1 MSVANSAN
9 LLLIEPVTGT
19 ESGNWGYEINYGT
32 TEYLDIAVAGTNNIT
47 TDADVTL
54 TQTTGSSSGSNIVG
68 TTAQYAVLNLSGSR
82 AGTAR
87 SIIVPYSTVAG
98 SLTTTVASKTYVVV
112 NNTTITYTIKKTG
125 GTGVSVLPGETAIV
139 YANPVVNDVVK
150 ITSSTTLGAITA
162 TTVTVTG
169 SITNPATVGAINYGT
184 LNYQDTNI
192 VSSAQASF
200 NGYVYSNIQNTSSGG
215 IASTDFAVYN
225 DQAGTRYLNIG
236 VNSSNY
242 GAFTG
247 IGGTGGSSSTTLTI
261 ATASTGNLLYGAVLS
276 GTGFTGSPTITTQL
290 TATGSAAATPTYVSG
305 GGTSSNQFYV
315 SSLANIAIGY
325 LVSGTGV
332 PSGTFVG
339 SFTATGNG
347 INLINAAGSNV
358 NFTVQAAGTYSF
370 YVPGGVGTYTM
381 SAAQTVSTGTSITAQ
396 VAGSYNQNNAGYVYS
411 YGGEMVIGTLTSNN
425 FHIVT
430 NNSNTDAITVNTSNA
445 VAFNGSYGTSG
456 QALLSAGSGA
466 APTWGTLSSAY
477 GGTGVANNAASTITI
492 SGNYAS
498 TFVVSGAYSYTFP
511 AATDT
516 LVNLGSS
523 QTLTNK
529 TLTNPT
535 ITAYLE
541 TAPALTN
548 SSTAV
553 TLSLSSGTVLSYTL
567 TGNCTFTMPTAT
579 SGTSFIIK
587 LIQDGTGSRTATF
600 TGVKWPGGTAPTIT
614 TTATTGL
621 DILSFVCINSVW
633 YGTYAQAFA

>member
-192 VSSAQASF
+192 VNSAQASF
-200 NGYVYSNIQNTSSGG
+200 NGYVYSNIQNTSSGA
-215 IASTDFAVYN
+215 IASTDFAIYN
-225 DQAGTRYLNIG
+225 NNAYYVNAGI
-236 VNSSNY
+236 NSSNY
-242 GAFTG
+242 GASVTV
-247 IGGTGGSSSTTLTI
+247 GGTGGSSSTTLTV
-261 ATASTGNLLYGAVLS
+261 ASVTSGNLLYGSVITGTGIS
-276 GTGFTGSPTITTQL
+276 GTVTITTQL
-290 TATGSAAATPTYVSG
+290 TATGSAAASPTYVSG

-315 SSLANIAIGY
+315 SSLAGIAIGY

-339 SFTATGNG
+339 SFTSTGNG
-347 INLINAAGSNV
+347 INLVNAAGTNV
-358 NFTVQAAGTYSF
+358 NFTIQAAGTYNF

-381 SAAQTVSTGTSITAQ
+381 SSAQTIASSTTITGQ
-396 VAGSYNQNNAGYVYS
+396 VAGSFNQPNNGYLYSFNGDLVVGTYSANPLRLTTNNNAIDGIT
-411 YGGEMVIGTLTSNN
+411 IGTSNQ
-425 FHIVT
+425 I
-430 NNSNTDAITVNTSNA
+430 
-445 VAFNGSYGTSG
+445 AFNGSYGTSG
-456 QALLSAGSGA
+456 QALLSGGSGA

-541 TAPALTN
+541 TAPAIAN

-579 SGTSFIIK
+579 SGTSFILK

-614 TTATTGL
+614 TTASTGL

>member
-1 MSVANSAN
+1 MTINYTT
-9 LLLIEPVTGT
+9 LLGLALPVTGT
-19 ESGNWGYEINYGT
+19 ESGTWGDDVSNGITQYI
-32 TEYLDIAVAGTNNIT
+32 DASVAGTQSIT

-54 TQTTGSSSGSNIVG
+54 TITNGSSSGTNLSS
-68 TTAQYAVLNLSGSR
+68 TSAQYMQLLCTGAR
-82 AGTAR
+82 TANR
-87 SIIVPYSTVAG
+87 NINVPNS
-98 SLTTTVASKTYVVV
+98 SKMYVV
-112 NNTTITYTIKKTG
+112 NNSTSGGYTITVRGVTG
-125 GTGVSVLPGETAIV
+125 PTTGVTVANGEKCIIYWNSVAGDFV
-139 YANPVVNDVVK
+139 KVSSVN
-150 ITSSTTLGAITA
+150 TFGAITA

-236 VNSSNY
+236 VNSSGY

-396 VAGSYNQNNAGYVYS
+396 VAGSYNQNNVGYVYS

-456 QALLSAGSGA
+456 QALLSNGSGA
-466 APTWGTLSSAY
+466 APVWGSA
-477 GGTGVANNAASTITI
+477 GISFGKAIVAA
-492 SGNYAS
+492 
-498 TFVVSGAYSYTFP
+498 
-511 AATDT
+511 
-516 LVNLGSS
+516 
-523 QTLTNK
+523 
-529 TLTNPT
+529 
-535 ITAYLE
+535 
-541 TAPALTN
+541 
-548 SSTAV
+548 
-553 TLSLSSGTVLSYTL
+553 
-567 TGNCTFTMPTAT
+567 
-579 SGTSFIIK
+579 
-587 LIQDGTGSRTATF
+587 
-600 TGVKWPGGTAPTIT
+600 
-614 TTATTGL
+614 
-621 DILSFVCINSVW
+621 ILF
-633 YGTYAQAFA
+633 GF

>member
-200 NGYVYSNIQNTSSGG
+200 NGYVYSNIQNTSSGA
-215 IASTDFAVYN
+215 IASTDFAIYN
-225 DQAGTRYLNIG
+225 NNAYYVNAGI
-236 VNSSNY
+236 NSSNY
-242 GAFTG
+242 GASVTV
-247 IGGTGGSSSTTLTI
+247 GGTGGSSSTTLTI
-261 ATASTGNLLYGAVLS
+261 ASVTSGNLLYGSVITGTGIS
-276 GTGFTGSPTITTQL
+276 GTVTITTQL
-290 TATGSAAATPTYVSG
+290 TATGSAAASPTYVSG

-315 SSLANIAIGY
+315 SSLAGIAIGY

-339 SFTATGNG
+339 SFTSTGNG
-347 INLINAAGSNV
+347 INLVNAAGTNV
-358 NFTVQAAGTYSF
+358 NFTIQAAGTYNF

-381 SAAQTVSTGTSITAQ
+381 SSAQTIASSTTITGQ
-396 VAGSYNQNNAGYVYS
+396 VAGSFNQPNNGYLYSFNGDLVVGTYSANPLRLTTNNNAIDGIT
-411 YGGEMVIGTLTSNN
+411 IGTSNQ
-425 FHIVT
+425 I
-430 NNSNTDAITVNTSNA
+430 
-445 VAFNGSYGTSG
+445 AFNGSYGTSG
-456 QALLSAGSGA
+456 QALLSGGSGA
-466 APTWGTLSSAY
+466 APTWGSA
-477 GGTGVANNAASTITI
+477 GISFGKAIVAA
-492 SGNYAS
+492 
-498 TFVVSGAYSYTFP
+498 
-511 AATDT
+511 
-516 LVNLGSS
+516 
-523 QTLTNK
+523 
-529 TLTNPT
+529 
-535 ITAYLE
+535 
-541 TAPALTN
+541 
-548 SSTAV
+548 
-553 TLSLSSGTVLSYTL
+553 
-567 TGNCTFTMPTAT
+567 
-579 SGTSFIIK
+579 
-587 LIQDGTGSRTATF
+587 
-600 TGVKWPGGTAPTIT
+600 
-614 TTATTGL
+614 
-621 DILSFVCINSVW
+621 ILF
-633 YGTYAQAFA
+633 GF

>member
-200 NGYVYSNIQNTSSGG
+200 NGYVYSNIQNTSSGA
-215 IASTDFAVYN
+215 IASTDFAIYN
-225 DQAGTRYLNIG
+225 NNAYYVNAGI
-236 VNSSNY
+236 NSSNY
-242 GAFTG
+242 GASVTV
-247 IGGTGGSSSTTLTI
+247 GGTGGSSSTTLTI
-261 ATASTGNLLYGAVLS
+261 ASVTSGNLLYGSVITGTGIS
-276 GTGFTGSPTITTQL
+276 GTVTITTQL
-290 TATGSAAATPTYVSG
+290 TATGSAAASPTYVSG

-315 SSLANIAIGY
+315 SSLAGIAIGY

-339 SFTATGNG
+339 SFTSTGNG
-347 INLINAAGSNV
+347 INLVNAAGTNV
-358 NFTVQAAGTYSF
+358 NFTIQAAGTYNF

-381 SAAQTVSTGTSITAQ
+381 SSAQTIASSTTITGQ
-396 VAGSYNQNNAGYVYS
+396 VAGSFNQPNNGYLYSFNGDLVVGTYSANPLRLTTNNNAIDGIT
-411 YGGEMVIGTLTSNN
+411 IGTSNQ
-425 FHIVT
+425 I
-430 NNSNTDAITVNTSNA
+430 
-445 VAFNGSYGTSG
+445 AFNGSYGTSG
-456 QALLSAGSGA
+456 QVLTTGGSSAVPTWTTPVSLSTAQTWTATQTFNGSSSTEAMKILNIAEPANVVGSAPSSTTNFYVNSGA
-466 APTWGTLSSAY
+466 VQLYTTNA
-477 GGTGVANNAASTITI
+477 ANNWTI
-492 SGNYAS
+492 NFA
-498 TFVVSGAYSYTFP
+498 F
-511 AATDT
+511 
-516 LVNLGSS
+516 
-523 QTLTNK
+523 
-529 TLTNPT
+529 
-535 ITAYLE
+535 
-541 TAPALTN
+541 
-548 SSTAV
+548 
-553 TLSLSSGTVLSYTL
+553 SSGTTL
-567 TGNCTFTMPTAT
+567 NTAMSVGDSISCTMLATQGTTAYYNSAIT
-579 SGTSFIIK
+579 IDGTS
-587 LIQDGTGSRTATF
+587 S
-600 TGVKWPGGTAPTIT
+600 GVTVYWQGGTAPTKGNASGIDSYT
-614 TTATTGL
+614 YVIIKTA
-621 DILSFVCINSVW
+621 SA
-633 YGTYAQAFA
+633 TYTVLATQTQF